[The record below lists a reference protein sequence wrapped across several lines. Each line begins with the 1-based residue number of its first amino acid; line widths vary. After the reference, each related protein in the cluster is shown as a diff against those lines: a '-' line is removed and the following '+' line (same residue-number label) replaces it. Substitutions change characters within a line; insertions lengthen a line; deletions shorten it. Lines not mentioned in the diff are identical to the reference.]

1 MHTHTH
7 THKHTSAHTH
17 THTSTHTHTH
27 THTHTGRSAPDAG
40 CPVATVAAIR
50 LSSFAMFAAFDF
62 EPDFFGG
69 IGTKVGAGS
78 GSPQPVA
85 IRVVT
90 GAPKMAP
97 GAGRIFDF

>member
-1 MHTHTH
+1 MFQLQRQLDETRSQLALAHQLAEG
-7 THKHTSAHTH
+7 KAHTAAVQAAADLQIQQLRDERDELARA
-17 THTSTHTHTH
+17 
-27 THTHTGRSAPDAG
+27 GR
-40 CPVATVAAIR
+40 
-50 LSSFAMFAAFDF
+50 
-62 EPDFFGG
+62 
-69 IGTKVGAGS
+69 GS